1 MHCNADSLNAY
12 HWRMTVSASLSL
24 NETGVLIVGG
34 GLVGASLAIALDAAG
49 IAATLVE
56 TAAPRASAQPSYDE
70 RNLALARATVNG
82 LDAIGVWRHAAAQAT
97 PIRHI
102 HVSRAGEFG
111 SARIDAAKHG
121 VDALGWTLP
130 ARELGRA
137 LLRRL
142 DECTRL
148 TRLAPATLAALESLA
163 GGWRAQV
170 NTPDGLRRLD
180 TPLLVGA
187 DGTGSFVRTQ
197 LGIEAVLHDYR
208 QTLFVCT
215 VTPQRDH
222 ANRAWE
228 RFADDGPIALLPL
241 ADRRCG
247 LVLTVAVDEA
257 DAVAALDDAA
267 FIELAQRRI
276 GWRLGRLSRP
286 GKRHP
291 YAIHRVAA
299 AQLIGPRA
307 VLVGNAAQ
315 TVHPIGAQGFNLG
328 LRDALTLAEL
338 VASAADPGSTDLLER
353 YAARRAPD
361 REGTMAMSHG
371 LVRLACLPQPLLA
384 PLRSLA
390 LLACDRLP
398 PLQRV
403 LARRG
408 MGFRG
413 EPPHAALERLP

>member
-1 MHCNADSLNAY
+1 MAPT
-12 HWRMTVSASLSL
+12 RIIRGMEPSALPVCGS
-24 NETGVLIVGG
+24 VLIIGG

-49 IAATLVE
+49 IGATLVE
-56 TAAPRASAQPSYDE
+56 TAAPRADAQPSYDE

-82 LDAIGVWRHAAAQAT
+82 LQAIGVWRHVGVRAT

-102 HVSRAGEFG
+102 RVSRAGEFG
-111 SARIDAAKHG
+111 SARIDADRQG

-130 ARELGRA
+130 ARELGAA

-148 TRLAPATLAALESLA
+148 TRLAPATLSALEPLA
-163 GGWRAQV
+163 DGWRAQV
-170 NTPDGLRRLD
+170 GTPDGPRRID

-187 DGTGSFVRTQ
+187 DGTHSFVRGA
-197 LGIEAVLHDYR
+197 LGIEAEHHDYR
-208 QTLFVCT
+208 QSLFVCT
-215 VTPQRDH
+215 VTPEREH
-222 ANRAWE
+222 ANRAFE
-228 RFADDGPIALLPL
+228 RFSDDGPIALLPL
-241 ADRRCG
+241 AERRCG
-247 LVLTVAVDEA
+247 LVLTVAADEA
-257 DAVAALDDAA
+257 DAVAALDDAG
-267 FIELAQRRI
+267 FLELAQRRF
-276 GWRLGRLSRP
+276 GWRLGRLARP
-286 GKRHP
+286 GRRHP

-299 AQLIGPRA
+299 RQLTAPRA

-338 VASAADPGSTDLLER
+338 VTAAADPGEPAMLAE

-371 LVRLACLPQPLLA
+371 LVQLACLPQPLLA

-413 EPPHAALERLP
+413 TPPRAVLERVP

>member
-1 MHCNADSLNAY
+1 MNLPESP
-12 HWRMTVSASLSL
+12 AS
-24 NETGVLIVGG
+24 NHEGVLIVGG
-34 GLVGASLAIALDAAG
+34 GLVGASLAIALDVAG

-56 TAAPRASAQPSYDE
+56 AAAPRTDAQPSYDE

-82 LDAIGVWRHAAAQAT
+82 LDAIGVWRHATAQAI

-111 SARIDAAKHG
+111 SARIDARRQG
-121 VDALGWTLP
+121 VDAMGWTLP
-130 ARELGRA
+130 ARELGVA

-148 TRLAPATLAALESLA
+148 TRLAPATLMALEPMA
-163 GGWRAQV
+163 EGWRAQIK
-170 NTPDGLRRLD
+170 TQDGMRRID
-180 TPLLVGA
+180 TALLVGA
-187 DGTGSFVRTQ
+187 DGTESFVRAQ
-197 LGIEAVLHDYR
+197 LGIDVERHDYR

-215 VTPQRDH
+215 ITPERDH
-222 ANRAWE
+222 ANRAYE
-228 RFADDGPIALLPL
+228 RFADTGPIALLPL
-241 ADRRCG
+241 AERRCG
-247 LVLTVAVDEA
+247 LVLTVSADEA

-267 FIELAQRRI
+267 FIELAQQRF

-286 GKRHP
+286 GKRFP

-299 AQLIGPRA
+299 HQLTAPRA

-338 VASAADPGSTDLLER
+338 VAAGADPGAADLLER

-390 LLACDRLP
+390 LLACDRVP
-398 PLQRV
+398 PLQRA

-413 EPPHAALERLP
+413 EPPHAVLERLP

>member
-1 MHCNADSLNAY
+1 MD
-12 HWRMTVSASLSL
+12 VSENLPGSDA
-24 NETGVLIVGG
+24 GVLIVGG
-34 GLVGASLAIALDAAG
+34 GLVGASLAIALDQAG
-49 IAATLVE
+49 MAATLVE
-56 TAAPRASAQPSYDE
+56 TAAPRADAQPSYDE

-82 LDAIGVWRHAAAQAT
+82 LVSIGVWRHAVAGAT

-111 SARIDAAKHG
+111 SARINAASQG

-130 ARELGRA
+130 ARELGAA

-148 TRLAPATLAALESLA
+148 TRLAPATLSALQPLA
-163 GGWRAQV
+163 DGWRAQI
-170 NTPDGLRRLD
+170 TTADGVRALH

-187 DGTGSFVRTQ
+187 DGTHSFVRAQ
-197 LGIEAVLHDYR
+197 LGIDAEHHDYR
-208 QTLFVCT
+208 QSLFVCT
-215 VTPQRDH
+215 VTPERDH
-222 ANRAWE
+222 AHRAYE
-228 RFADDGPIALLPL
+228 RFSDEGPIALLPL
-241 ADRRCG
+241 AERRCG
-247 LVLTVAVDEA
+247 LVLTVSSDEA
-257 DAVAALDDAA
+257 DAITALDDAG
-267 FIELAQRRI
+267 FLELAQRRF

-299 AQLIGPRA
+299 NRLTAPRA

-338 VASAADPGSTDLLER
+338 VASAADPGAAELLAR

-384 PLRSLA
+384 PVRSLA

-398 PLQRV
+398 PLQRA

-413 EPPHAALERLP
+413 EPPAAVLERLP